1 MSEFETYQA
10 WEAGVHQRVKDE
22 PMWGFFGYRKALF
35 LYDLLWEDCD
45 KLSADRRGK
54 AIVDQIIH
62 STGSIS
68 ANIEEGHGR
77 GFGKEYGY
85 FLRVAAGSA
94 RETKGW
100 YWRRRNLLPQ
110 NVLDHRLS
118 LLDEIIG
125 LLITEINCQKTYN
138 QRKK

>member
-1 MSEFETYQA
+1 M
-10 WEAGVHQRVKDE
+10 
-22 PMWGFFGYRKALF
+22 GFFGYRKALF

-54 AIVDQIIH
+54 AIVDQIIR

-118 LLDEIIG
+118 LLDETIG
-125 LLITEINCQKTYN
+125 LLITEINRQKTYN